1 MQTFREWLNEKEGKE
16 TYKDFF
22 TKKLEKYGVKSA
34 SELSGE
40 DKKKFFDEVDAE
52 WEGENEEPEA
62 GDVNESVDLVK
73 FNMENIGNPLILSED
88 GDIDKNKI
96 VLHVSKD
103 GWFKI
108 FDIKSSNIVDYSPN
122 GKKSDSTMVDKA
134 IIQIV
139 SKFVK

>member
-1 MQTFREWLNEKEGKE
+1 MSKIGTFREYLAEAKIEKE
-16 TYKDFF
+16 
-22 TKKLEKYGVKSA
+22 
-34 SELSGE
+34 
-40 DKKKFFDEVDAE
+40 
-52 WEGENEEPEA
+52 
-62 GDVNESVDLVK
+62 VNESIDLVK
-73 FNMENIGNPLILSED
+73 FNIDNIGNALILDSE
-88 GDIDKNKI
+88 GNKDKNKI

-108 FDIKSSNIVDYSPN
+108 FDIKLSNIVDYSPN

>member
-1 MQTFREWLNEKEGKE
+1 MAIGTFREWLNEKEGKE

-22 TKKLEKYGVKSA
+22 NKKLEKYGVKSA
-34 SELSGE
+34 TELS
-40 DKKKFFDEVDAE
+40 
-52 WEGENEEPEA
+52 